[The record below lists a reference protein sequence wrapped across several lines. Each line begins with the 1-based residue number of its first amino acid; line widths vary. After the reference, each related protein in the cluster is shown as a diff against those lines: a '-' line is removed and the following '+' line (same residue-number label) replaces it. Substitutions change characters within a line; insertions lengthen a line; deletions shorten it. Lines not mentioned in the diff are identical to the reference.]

1 MNIFSGIGKTTKI
14 MAGRKFRISPIEDEV
29 SFRQLQKKHEH
40 FIKFGNFVVFPTHNN
55 HSAGTQYAKRRPKFK
70 GYLPKTKS
78 EVLKHNEV
86 GSHANVLVNPER
98 EQPSP
103 IKGQDLKTEREQP
116 EALDDVPQYIYPTK
130 EKKHHRFDTDSGI
143 LKNDNRKR
151 TFHIKGQDMKTE
163 RAVVDTLVAD
173 YLCNHHYGY
182 VIPIYEGTGVQACPC
197 CTNRNRENVR
207 HVLGITPDPSNT
219 VQHLDNKHWGQPRTN
234 QGSSIKINLYPLAT
248 HQNQQK
254 PILKMDPSFRLSDA
268 ETRMKWESVTTFEEP
283 DFYKKAITRSYPDY
297 SSFNDNPMYHS
308 IPKTGPTMSG
318 SFPSDHKVL
327 NKTNFPYNV
336 YNIDSSKLYGTVAG
350 PVVRTNSN
358 PAYVTDRITSAD
370 KKYNYSMRHLR
381 KFTNK

>member
-1 MNIFSGIGKTTKI
+1 

-29 SFRQLQKKHEH
+29 SFRQLQKKHDH

-55 HSAGTQYAKRRPKFK
+55 HSAGTQYVKRRPKFK

-78 EVLKHNEV
+78 EVLKHNV
-86 GSHANVLVNPER
+86 GSHANALVYP
-98 EQPSP
+98 
-103 IKGQDLKTEREQP
+103 EREQP

-130 EKKHHRFDTDSGI
+130 PKKHHSFDTASEI
-143 LKNDNRKR
+143 LKTVNRKR
-151 TFHIKGQDMKTE
+151 TFPIKGQDLKTE

-182 VIPIYEGTGVQACPC
+182 MIPIYEGTGVQTCPC

-207 HVLGITPDPSNT
+207 HALGLTPDPSNT
-219 VQHLDNKHWGQPRTN
+219 AQHLDNKTLVKPRTN
-234 QGSSIKINLYPLAT
+234 QGSNITINVYPLGT
-248 HQNQQK
+248 HQKQQK
-254 PILKMDPSFRLSDA
+254 PILKMDPSFRLSDT
-268 ETRMKWESVTTFEEP
+268 ETRMKWESSATFEEP

-297 SSFNDNPMYHS
+297 SSYDDKPMYHS
-308 IPKTGPTMSG
+308 IPKTGTTMFR
-318 SFPSDHKVL
+318 SFPSDHNEL

-336 YNIDSSKLYGTVAG
+336 YNIDSNKLYDTVDES
-350 PVVRTNSN
+350 VVRTNSN

-370 KKYNYSMRHLR
+370 KKYNYSMSHLR